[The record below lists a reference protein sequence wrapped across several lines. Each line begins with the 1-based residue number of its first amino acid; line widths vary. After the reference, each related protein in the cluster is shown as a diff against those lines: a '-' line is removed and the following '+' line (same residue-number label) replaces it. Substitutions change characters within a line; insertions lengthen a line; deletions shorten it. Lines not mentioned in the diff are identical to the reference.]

1 MNATELE
8 GLWKGG
14 QKVFAGADL
23 RSIQLSSAHLPRA
36 VFIGADLRQAD
47 LHGADLRPPSSSA
60 PNSKERIWLRQ
71 I

>member
-8 GLWKGG
+8 GVVEGRPEG
-14 QKVFAGADL
+14 FRRGRF

-47 LHGADLRPPSSSA
+47 LHGADLRA
-60 PNSKERIWLRQ
+60 GLIGAN
-71 I
+71 